1 MFRVLIRVMSDLT
14 KTATGLT
21 LVKRVEQISSMDI
34 FTLGECKNEILSL
47 KNSVDPVF
55 LSGIKVSQEELD
67 MLEKVAF
74 CFKDSELYE
83 SYVSIATR
91 KDICQILN
99 CDPWE
104 VTKFVILYKSFKRVH
119 EYLIARIKRGET
131 LPKTQEEIKA
141 MLLSDP
147 EPKTKMTRFLQ
158 YKPRK
163 YSKKQ
168 QKYDYRKSDKFK
180 YKK

>member
-1 MFRVLIRVMSDLT
+1 MNDLT
-14 KTATGLT
+14 KSATGLT
-21 LVKRVEQISSMDI
+21 LVKRVEQISGMDS
-34 FTLGECKNEILSL
+34 FTLDECKKEILSL
-47 KNSVDPVF
+47 RNSVDPVF
-55 LSGIKVSQEELD
+55 LTGIKVSQEELD

-74 CFKDSELYE
+74 CFKDNELFG

-119 EYLIARIKRGET
+119 EYLIARTKRGEA

-147 EPKTKMTRFLQ
+147 EPRTKMTRFLRH
-158 YKPRK
+158 KPRK

-168 QKYDYRKSDKFK
+168 QKYDFTKTDK
-180 YKK
+180 YKYMK